1 VLCAW
6 WLTRDQQYIQLQHLI
21 WAWLRWAQGML
32 LLQRCGCN
40 EFAWIPQIRV
50 KFVKLVALTPFCA
63 WVVAIRFSL
72 SHLYIWSYSMH
83 DESRILDMTPLRPQY
98 RLNLILSQSRLNPC
112 YFFHFFCINEFII
125 EQEGRLPFANDFHG
139 TGVVVLLGHLHYSW
153 DLSWIELPLSHP
165 AGPSGHLSRLSFF
178 FFLLKLACV
187 RIYSLLV
194 CK

>member
-1 VLCAW
+1 
-6 WLTRDQQYIQLQHLI
+6 
-21 WAWLRWAQGML
+21 
-32 LLQRCGCN
+32 
-40 EFAWIPQIRV
+40 
-50 KFVKLVALTPFCA
+50 
-63 WVVAIRFSL
+63 
-72 SHLYIWSYSMH
+72 MH

-112 YFFHFFCINEFII
+112 YFFHFFFCINEFII

-178 FFLLKLACV
+178 FFPSQISMRPDLFPLGLQVDADNVHICSWCFSCSAATSFV
-187 RIYSLLV
+187 FVGLQ
-194 CK
+194 

>member
-1 VLCAW
+1 
-6 WLTRDQQYIQLQHLI
+6 
-21 WAWLRWAQGML
+21 
-32 LLQRCGCN
+32 
-40 EFAWIPQIRV
+40 
-50 KFVKLVALTPFCA
+50 
-63 WVVAIRFSL
+63 
-72 SHLYIWSYSMH
+72 MH

-112 YFFHFFCINEFII
+112 YFFHFFFCINEFII

-187 RIYSLLV
+187 RIYSLLPLGLQV
-194 CK
+194 DADNVHMFLVFFLFCCHFFCFCWPSVNCWYHLNFSLKK

>member
-1 VLCAW
+1 MMTDSWSAVY
-6 WLTRDQQYIQLQHLI
+6 TVTTSHL
-21 WAWLRWAQGML
+21 G
-32 LLQRCGCN
+32 
-40 EFAWIPQIRV
+40 
-50 KFVKLVALTPFCA
+50 LVALGPGDAPAPTMRLQRICVNPSDPGE
-63 WVVAIRFSL
+63 IRQTGGIDSFLCVSRCDPLLSL
-72 SHLYIWSYSMH
+72 TYIYIWSYSMH

-112 YFFHFFCINEFII
+112 YFFHFFFCINEFII